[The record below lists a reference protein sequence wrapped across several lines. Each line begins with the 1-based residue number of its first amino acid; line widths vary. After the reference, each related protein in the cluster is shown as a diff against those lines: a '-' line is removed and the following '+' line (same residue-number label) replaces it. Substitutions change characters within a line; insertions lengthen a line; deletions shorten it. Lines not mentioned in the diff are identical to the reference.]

1 MKLYGLTGGI
11 GSGKSTS
18 GRLLAGRGVP
28 VTDADIIARQIVEPG
43 EPALEE
49 IRRRFGGEVIG
60 TDGRL
65 RRDELARRIFGN
77 AAERKDLE
85 AILHPRIREVWS
97 GTVEAWRAQG
107 KAAGV
112 VVIPLLF
119 ETNAARFFDAV
130 ICVACTAATQRDRLR
145 ERGLDEKQIDQRLN
159 AQWPLAKKME
169 LANFVVWTEGEQEI
183 HAAQLSRI
191 IP

>member
-18 GRLLAGRGVP
+18 GRLLADRGVP
-28 VTDADIIARQIVEPG
+28 VIDTDVIARQIVEPG

-49 IRRRFGGEVIG
+49 IKDRFGGGVIDP
-60 TDGRL
+60 DGRL
-65 RRDELARRIFGN
+65 RREELARRVFGN
-77 AAERKDLE
+77 SAERKDLE
-85 AILHPRIREVWS
+85 AILHPRIREIW
-97 GTVEAWRAQG
+97 GRAAELWRNQG
-107 KAAGV
+107 KTKGV

-119 ETNAARFFDAV
+119 ETDAAKLFDAV
-130 ICVACTAATQRDRLR
+130 ICVACTASTQRERLKA
-145 ERGLDEKQIDQRLN
+145 RGLGDTQIDQRLD

-169 LANFVVWTEGEQEI
+169 LANFVIWTEGAVEI
-183 HAAQLSRI
+183 HAGQLSRI